1 MKKQFFIGIDVSKYT
16 LDATVIEHQDKE
28 RSNPQ
33 WKVFDNDPTGLHM
46 LGQWLKS
53 LGVVYGSNGLVL
65 IENTGLYH
73 RHLVSWCNKVG
84 LDICV
89 ENGAQVKWSMGILR
103 GKSDRVDSRRLALY
117 AARFIDRLKP
127 KQVLEPGIQ
136 DLKDLMTLRNRHLAH
151 LSSLV
156 AHLKEL
162 GLTSDKAFVKQLEKT
177 HKGLIKTLKATIKTI
192 ESSIEKLLKDNEQM
206 SRQYSLL
213 LTVPGIGPVTAAY
226 LVACTNAFTNC
237 SSGKQLACYC
247 GVVPFD
253 HQSGVSIK
261 GRSRVHKMANKE
273 LKRLLHMCALAA
285 LKYNKEIGD
294 YVNRKVA
301 EGKNK
306 MSVLNA
312 VRNKMVLRAFAV
324 VKNNRPFVDN
334 YNIAA

>member
-1 MKKQFFIGIDVSKYT
+1 MKKQFFIGIDVSKHT
-16 LDATVIEHQDKE
+16 LDATVIEQQNKE

-33 WKVFDNDPTGLHM
+33 WKVFDNNPAGLHM

-53 LGVVYGSNGLVL
+53 LGVVYGSNGLIL

-73 RHLVSWCNKVG
+73 RHLVNWCTKVG
-84 LDICV
+84 LDICI
-89 ENGAQVKWSMGILR
+89 ENGAQVKWSMGISR
-103 GKSDRVDSRRLALY
+103 GKNDRVDSRRLALY
-117 AARFIDRLKP
+117 AIRFIDRLQPKP
-127 KQVLEPGIQ
+127 ALEPGIQ
-136 DLKDLMTLRNRHLAH
+136 DLKDLMTLRNRHLAS

-156 AHLKEL
+156 AHIKEL
-162 GLTSDKAFVKQLEKT
+162 SLTSDKVFVKQLEKT
-177 HKGLIKTLKATIKTI
+177 HKGLIKSLKATIKSI
-192 ESSIEKLLKDNEQM
+192 ESSIEKILKGSEQM
-206 SRQYSLL
+206 NRQYSLL

-247 GVVPFD
+247 GVVPFE

-261 GRSRVHKMANKE
+261 GKSRVHKMPNKE
-273 LKRLLHMCALAA
+273 LKRLLHMCALSA
-285 LKYNKEIGD
+285 LKSNKEIID

-301 EGKNK
+301 EEKNK

-324 VKNNRPFVDN
+324 VKNNRPFVEN
-334 YNIAA
+334 YSIAA